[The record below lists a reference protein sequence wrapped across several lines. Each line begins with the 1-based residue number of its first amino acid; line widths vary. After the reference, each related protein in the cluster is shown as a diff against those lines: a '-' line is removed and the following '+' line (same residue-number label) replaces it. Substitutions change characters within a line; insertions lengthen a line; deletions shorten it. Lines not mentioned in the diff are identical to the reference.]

1 MADYAPAKTSVLAKA
16 VQPITPPEVPESSR
30 VSVHAAVSRFS
41 VLYERIRNAV
51 DYKDDHL
58 LRKAAIN
65 RILKRQLALESD
77 PIVIGGH
84 LVRELIAARYLPNG
98 QVHEEM
104 GDKVG
109 TVIRKYLAC
118 RRVNAGSEAYAEWLL
133 GIISAEL
140 EELLDDH
147 TESKAFVNFLFEQL
161 CERITVRD
169 NLLDDTERRLQV
181 YVACHRLLE
190 KADDEMVGFK
200 LVRAFQAEWMKP
212 ETWTDSPTEMAL
224 TMVETEK
231 RVRGVLTHHF
241 SNKFLSAVKPWSISL
256 NILRAAL
263 HEDPPKAA
271 ALMADPIKLHAAV
284 ERIADRRIKDSKSK
298 LRRGTI
304 RAIIYLFITKMIFA
318 LVMEVP
324 AERLIY
330 GTIHQLPLA
339 INVFFPPVLMFLV
352 GLMIRP
358 PAKENIERIKRG
370 VDELLSPEGPKGR
383 EIRIA
388 RKRGWLG
395 ALLFTLAY
403 LFTFLVSFGLVYL
416 FLMALQFTWVSSLI
430 FIFFLCVVSFFA
442 FRLRNASRE
451 FVAVERPDNIG
462 TIIADF
468 FSLPVLRVGRLL
480 SETLSRFNVFI
491 FFFDFIIEAPFKIFL
506 NLLEEWSAFMKE
518 KKEQLQ

>member
-1 MADYAPAKTSVLAKA
+1 MADYALAKTSVLAKA
-16 VQPITPPEVPESSR
+16 VQPIIPPEVPESSR

-77 PIVIGGH
+77 PTVIGGH

-104 GDKVG
+104 GEKVG
-109 TVIRKYLAC
+109 IVIKKYLAC

-147 TESKAFVNFLFEQL
+147 SESKAFVNFLFEQL
-161 CERITVRD
+161 CERITIRD
-169 NLLDDTERRLQV
+169 NVLDDTDRRLQV
-181 YVACHRLLE
+181 YVACQRLLE

-212 ETWTDSPTEMAL
+212 EVWTDSPTEMAL

-231 RVRGVLTHHF
+231 RVRAVLMHRL
-241 SNKFLSAVKPWSISL
+241 SSKFLSTVKPWAISL

-271 ALMADPIKLHAAV
+271 ALLADPLKLHAAV
-284 ERIADRRIKDSKSK
+284 ERIADRRIRDSKSK

-304 RAIIYLFITKMIFA
+304 RAMIYLFLTKMFFA
-318 LVMEVP
+318 LLMEVP
-324 AERLIY
+324 SERIIY
-330 GTIHQLPLA
+330 GTVHQIPLA
-339 INVFFPPVLMFLV
+339 INVFFAPVLMFLV

-388 RKRGWLG
+388 RKRGWF
-395 ALLFTLAY
+395 AAFLFTFAY
-403 LFTFLVSFGLVYL
+403 LFTFLVSFGLLYL
-416 FLMALQFTWVSSLI
+416 FLMVMHFTWVSACI
-430 FIFFLCVVSFFA
+430 FLFFLCVVSFFA
-442 FRLRNASRE
+442 FRLRNSSRE

>member
-1 MADYAPAKTSVLAKA
+1 MADYALAKTSILAKA
-16 VQPITPPEVPESSR
+16 VQPKTPPEVPESNR
-30 VSVHAAVSRFS
+30 ITVHAAVSRFS
-41 VLYERIRNAV
+41 VLYERVRNAV

-58 LRKAAIN
+58 LRKAAIF
-65 RILKRQLALESD
+65 RILKRQLSLETD
-77 PIVIGGH
+77 PNIIGGH
-84 LVRELIAARYLPNG
+84 LIRELIAARYLPNG

-104 GDKVG
+104 GEKAG
-109 TVIRKYLAC
+109 RVIRKYHAC

-147 TESKAFVNFLFEQL
+147 SESKAFVNFLFEQL

-169 NLLDDTERRLQV
+169 NLIEDTDRRLQV

-190 KADDEMVGFK
+190 KSDDEMVGFK
-200 LVRAFQAEWMKP
+200 LVRAFQPEWMKP
-212 ETWTDSPTEMAL
+212 ELWVDSPTDMAL

-231 RVRGVLTHHF
+231 RVRGVLTHRLG
-241 SNKFLSAVKPWSISL
+241 NKFSSAVKPWSISL

-263 HEDPPKAA
+263 HEDPPKAE
-271 ALMADPIKLHAAV
+271 ALLSDPNKLHAAV

-304 RAIIYLFITKMIFA
+304 RAMIYLFVTKMLFA

-324 AERLIY
+324 SERLFY
-330 GTIHQLPLA
+330 GEIHQIPLA
-339 INVFFPPVLMFLV
+339 INILFPPVLMFFV
-352 GLMIRP
+352 GLLIRP
-358 PAKENIERIKRG
+358 PAKENIARIKRG

-383 EIRIA
+383 EIRVA
-388 RKRGWLG
+388 RKRGFMG
-395 ALLFTLAY
+395 ALFFTLAY
-403 LFTFLVSFGLVYL
+403 LLTFLVSFGLLYTL
-416 FLMALQFTWVSSLI
+416 LMALYFTWVSALI

-442 FRLRNASRE
+442 FRLRLSSRE
-451 FVAVERPDNIG
+451 FVAVERPDNIW
-462 TIIADF
+462 TIISDF
-468 FSLPVLRVGRLL
+468 FSIPILRMGRFF
-480 SETLSRFNVFI
+480 SETLSQFNVFI